1 MLTGRLKYLA
11 KKHRFTY
18 NRVSIRNQ
26 RTRWG
31 SCSSKNNINLNIK
44 LAKLPAELIDYVILH
59 EFVHTR
65 VKDHSND
72 FWAELNRL
80 VVDEKRMASRL
91 REYGVGLL

>member
-1 MLTGRLKYLA
+1 MEISC
-11 KKHRFTY
+11 KKQRFIY
-18 NRVSIRNQ
+18 NRVSIRNK

-59 EFVHTR
+59 EFVHTW

-80 VVDEKRMASRL
+80 VVDEKHMASRL